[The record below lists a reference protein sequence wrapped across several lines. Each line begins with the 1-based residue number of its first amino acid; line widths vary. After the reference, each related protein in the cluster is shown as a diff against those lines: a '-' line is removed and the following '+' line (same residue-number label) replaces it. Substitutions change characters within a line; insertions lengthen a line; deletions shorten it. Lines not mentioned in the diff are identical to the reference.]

1 VSRTSW
7 LGLPLPFELT
17 PAGIPGCQL
26 HQSAEVTLA
35 LTAPG
40 GTGLVP
46 WPIAIPASP
55 PLVGSELYF
64 QALTIE
70 LPGFPRW
77 SSLSNGLAIRIG
89 SQ

>member
-1 VSRTSW
+1 
-7 LGLPLPFELT
+7 
-17 PAGIPGCQL
+17 
-26 HQSAEVTLA
+26 
-35 LTAPG
+35 
-40 GTGLVP
+40 VP

-77 SSLSNGLAIRIG
+77 SSLSNGLAVRLG
-89 SQ
+89 DR